1 MCRRPRGWWQ
11 WVRGRLSHPL
21 TLRPDIC
28 FSDARLCPGPSS
40 LGRPQALSV
49 PALGQ
54 WFVPPYHGRQAGNVF
69 DRILDLLFG
78 HLDQR
83 AVLVLRWQRLRPVPR
98 DPGVQ
103 LQRMTGGVR
112 GRCSWLPEA
121 GERSQGCRDGRG
133 SGLRSGM
140 QESRQARRRVGV
152 SRMGG
157 HVEKVRDREW
167 EGATGLGCA
176 WTRFS
181 GPRSW
186 QK

>member
-1 MCRRPRGWWQ
+1 MLRKDPRRGASPLCCNMDLAADRTKARRRRGPLACVPRAQ
-11 WVRGRLSHPL
+11 RLRLRVRGRLSHPL

-40 LGRPQALSV
+40 LGLPRALSV

-54 WFVPPYHGRQAGNVF
+54 WSVPPYHGRQAGNVF

-121 GERSQGCRDGRG
+121 GERSQGRDAG
-133 SGLRSGM
+133 
-140 QESRQARRRVGV
+140 
-152 SRMGG
+152 
-157 HVEKVRDREW
+157 
-167 EGATGLGCA
+167 TGEA
-176 WTRFS
+176 VA
-181 GPRSW
+181 
-186 QK
+186 